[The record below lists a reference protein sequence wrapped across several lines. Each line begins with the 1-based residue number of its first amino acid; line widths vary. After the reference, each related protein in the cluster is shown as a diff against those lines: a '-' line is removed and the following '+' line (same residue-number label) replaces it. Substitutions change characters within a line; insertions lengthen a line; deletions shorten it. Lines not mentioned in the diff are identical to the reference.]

1 MGNSCLAGAP
11 DALLVKI
18 HNPVFLWKVYGFSAL
33 LQRGALAAKYLKV
46 SPMHKTLGDGTP
58 HVALSLVLS
67 RLSFKPDYTMN
78 AVFVLSMY
86 NHSKGNFLVVKASY
100 NFDVKNTHSRNICLI
115 SLEDLLKSS
124 EYLLDDTCVLGVEIL
139 QIDVCRSLKKKNVKV
154 QKKFLF
160 LQKKKFVSVQNLFL
174 QKKDFTKGD
183 YTWTMN
189 NFPELDLKP
198 SVLSPAFE
206 IGGRKWFIRMYPRG
220 DEYSTT
226 SLSMYLFPQS
236 WDKLLPEPGMMIELT
251 LSILN
256 QNNAQLHKVSGRF
269 VFASKNG
276 WGWSNF
282 IALNKL
288 KDLVGSSC
296 IVKADITI
304 IGSSS
309 ESQIVYMLR
318 LIYWRR
324 DLKRELEERTMGN
337 VAGRARRAAEREPAF
352 QWKIYGF
359 SALLQ
364 RGATSVTSDLFH
376 YGLEEDIV
384 VDTTFELSIY
394 NHSRRTHHGTR
405 ESYKF
410 HYPKYYSEYTY
421 LIPLSKLQDGSDF
434 LVDDTCVFG
443 LDILR
448 ARKFKPARNTKG
460 VTIQHVFLQTKGFMQ
475 GNYTWNIEDSK
486 LDLKYLRVDP
496 FGDYR
501 NRDYVSIYLC
511 LDDNS
516 NMPPVESAI
525 MAEFTISILNQK
537 NGKHSQRKARTV
549 FSWKGTAWGWH
560 KFIRRDQM
568 KNTDAGFVVGSSWIV
583 QAEVTVIGSSSHA

>member
-1 MGNSCLAGAP
+1 MARILRLP
-11 DALLVKI
+11 R
-18 HNPVFLWKVYGFSAL
+18 FLCHF
-33 LQRGALAAKYLKV
+33 KYLKV

-86 NHSKGNFLVVKASY
+86 NHSKGNFLVVKE
-100 NFDVKNTHSRNICLI
+100 V
-115 SLEDLLKSS
+115 
-124 EYLLDDTCVLGVEIL
+124 
-139 QIDVCRSLKKKNVKV
+139 
-154 QKKFLF
+154 LF

-206 IGGRKWFIRMYPRG
+206 IGRRKWFIRMYPRG
-220 DEYSTT
+220 DEYSTN

-309 ESQIVYMLR
+309 ESQIV
-318 LIYWRR
+318 
-324 DLKRELEERTMGN
+324 
-337 VAGRARRAAEREPAF
+337 V
-352 QWKIYGF
+352 
-359 SALLQ
+359 
-364 RGATSVTSDLFH
+364 
-376 YGLEEDIV
+376 
-384 VDTTFELSIY
+384 
-394 NHSRRTHHGTR
+394 
-405 ESYKF
+405 
-410 HYPKYYSEYTY
+410 
-421 LIPLSKLQDGSDF
+421 
-434 LVDDTCVFG
+434 
-443 LDILR
+443 
-448 ARKFKPARNTKG
+448 
-460 VTIQHVFLQTKGFMQ
+460 
-475 GNYTWNIEDSK
+475 
-486 LDLKYLRVDP
+486 
-496 FGDYR
+496 
-501 NRDYVSIYLC
+501 
-511 LDDNS
+511 
-516 NMPPVESAI
+516 
-525 MAEFTISILNQK
+525 
-537 NGKHSQRKARTV
+537 
-549 FSWKGTAWGWH
+549 
-560 KFIRRDQM
+560 
-568 KNTDAGFVVGSSWIV
+568 
-583 QAEVTVIGSSSHA
+583 